1 MVQTRKTGSTIS
13 CLWPALP
20 DHARMP
26 VMLPR
31 RSDSEMCRDG
41 SNAAS
46 PQPQT
51 TVDEPGGVHGVPD
64 LGYSPGL
71 RTLAWKIV
79 GFTVLEGDGR
89 WRILRRKR
97 PQLGG
102 QDKRTGAIRRPS
114 LCLHIFFYGAI
125 ACRHGA
131 IKRLRHSLLA
141 IFMAPACNTALPH
154 LPHDL
159 STLRDQMRS

>member
-20 DHARMP
+20 DHAGMP

-31 RSDSEMCRDG
+31 RSDSDMCRDG
-41 SNAAS
+41 SNAAWT
-46 PQPQT
+46 QPQT
-51 TVDEPGGVHGVPD
+51 TVDEPGGVHGVPA
-64 LGYSPGL
+64 LGYSTGL
-71 RTLAWKIV
+71 RSLAWKIV
-79 GFTVLEGDGR
+79 GFTVLEGDRR

-102 QDKRTGAIRRPS
+102 QDKRTGATRRPS
-114 LCLHIFFYGAI
+114 RCLHISFYGAI

-131 IKRLRHSLLA
+131 IRRLSPWPAA
-141 IFMAPACNTALPH
+141 IFVAPACRAAAARLPH
-154 LPHDL
+154 EIASLL
-159 STLRDQMRS
+159 SS